1 MKNHFKYL
9 MLLAVAALTACSSM
23 EVNEA
28 ESVEENFPADFVATE
43 YLELHPAL
51 RSLQILDYVDNYNSG
66 LTLSEEEIEADTIA
80 FMADTA
86 QLHKI
91 YADPTLGGYS
101 EELWEESW
109 ESFYQDSVACT
120 TKEDTISMKLDDV
133 VNDAVITVYV
143 ENITYDADG
152 VITEIEGF
160 EDSTKTT
167 PPVTYSIGTDYT
179 VAKRGTKTV
188 VDTLSCDTTQ
198 VEIPGGLTK
207 DVVRQIKKFSFYD
220 TEDDYAKLLEVP
232 LDTFAISYQYVIFG
246 RSHGWP
252 YRVCKEDELNNPVQ
266 SETYPMVKSYCADGN
281 LIREI
286 INK

>member
-1 MKNHFKYL
+1 
-9 MLLAVAALTACSSM
+9 MLKRT
-23 EVNEA
+23 
-28 ESVEENFPADFVATE
+28 
-43 YLELHPAL
+43 
-51 RSLQILDYVDNYNSG
+51 
-66 LTLSEEEIEADTIA
+66 DTIA

-101 EELWEESW
+101 EELWQESW

-120 TKEDTISMKLDDV
+120 TKEDTVSMKLDDV
-133 VNDAVITVYV
+133 VNNAVITVYV

-152 VITEIEGF
+152 AITEIEGF

-167 PPVTYSIGTDYT
+167 PVTYSIGTDYT

-220 TEDDYAKLLEVP
+220 TVDDYAKLLEVP
-232 LDTFAISYQYVIFG
+232 LDTFALRINISYRLCILGCHIDFILTVDITSE
-246 RSHGWP
+246 R
-252 YRVCKEDELNNPVQ
+252 RVVRIHTC
-266 SETYPMVKSYCADGN
+266 
-281 LIREI
+281 
-286 INK
+286 